1 MVLDHVWGLFSHPRE
16 EWESIRDEPCTITK
30 CYLKHILIL
39 AAIPAVSAYIG
50 AVQVGWSVGGE
61 DTVRLTSASA
71 LPMAVVFYGAM
82 LVAVFVVGRLIFWMS
97 QTYGAE
103 TTLAQSV
110 VLAAYTGTP
119 LFLVGVVALYPMP
132 WLNMLFVILAL
143 FYTIYLLYT
152 GVPVVMKINRER
164 GFLFSSAVLT
174 VGMVA
179 LVGMLA
185 VTVILW
191 GMGIGPAYTGS

>member
-16 EWESIRDEPCTITK
+16 EWESIRDEPCTVTK
-30 CYLKHILIL
+30 CYLKHVLLL
-39 AAIPAVSAYIG
+39 AAIPAVSAYVG
-50 AVQVGWSVGGE
+50 AVEVGWSAGTE
-61 DTVRLTSASA
+61 TIRLTAASA
-71 LPMAVVFYGAM
+71 LPIAGLFYVAM
-82 LVAVFVVGRLIFWMS
+82 LVAVFIVGRLIYWMS
-97 QTYGAE
+97 QTYGAQA
-103 TTLAQSV
+103 TLAQSV

-119 LFLVGVVALYPMP
+119 LFLVGVVALYPLP
-132 WLNMLFVILAL
+132 WLNMLFGILAL

-152 GVPVVMKINRER
+152 GVPVVMKISKER

-174 VGMVA
+174 VGMVT

-191 GMGIGPAYTGS
+191 GLGIGPTYTGS

>member
-97 QTYGAE
+97 QTYGAK